1 MASPHIYYM
10 YIACIGTYDQC
21 SYYHNIIIIIVSPV
35 GEPLN
40 DEAWL
45 WYHNVVG
52 EGRCTVVDTWWQTG
66 IIVFITIV
74 SSAHVRYKVH
84 VSLS

>member
-1 MASPHIYYM
+1 M
-10 YIACIGTYDQC
+10 
-21 SYYHNIIIIIVSPV
+21 

-66 IIVFITIV
+66 EPSLVT
-74 SSAHVRYKVH
+74 SSTSTYSVNHTRMTVH
-84 VSLS
+84 V